1 MMRKQVISFTIEP
14 ELEEYLRRMAELDHV
29 SISQYLRNILWTGYE
44 VEKHKDDVVQLPNG
58 VRVNIAEKF

>member
-1 MMRKQVISFTIEP
+1 MRKQVISFTIEP
-14 ELEEYLRRMAELDHV
+14 ELEDYLRRMAELDHV

>member
-1 MMRKQVISFTIEP
+1 MRKQVISFTIEP

-29 SISQYLRNILWTGYE
+29 SVSQYLRNILWAGYE
-44 VEKHKDDVVQLPNG
+44 VEQHKNDVVQLPNG

>member
-1 MMRKQVISFTIEP
+1 MRKQVISFTIEP

-29 SISQYLRNILWTGYE
+29 SVSQYLRNILWTGYE

-58 VRVNIAEKF
+58 VRVNIAEKY

>member
-1 MMRKQVISFTIEP
+1 
-14 ELEEYLRRMAELDHV
+14 MAELDHV

-58 VRVNIAEKF
+58 VRVNIAEKY

>member
-1 MMRKQVISFTIEP
+1 MRKQVISFTIEP
-14 ELEEYLRRMAELDHV
+14 ELEDYLRRMAELDHLSV
-29 SISQYLRNILWTGYE
+29 SQYLRNILWTGYE

>member
-1 MMRKQVISFTIEP
+1 MRKQVISFTIEP

-29 SISQYLRNILWTGYE
+29 SVSQYLRNILWTGYE
-44 VEKHKDDVVQLPNG
+44 VEQHKDDVVQLPNR